1 MEKYE
6 IIELVKGR
14 ILRTV
19 EETIAEVIR
28 EVNAQGHAFRTVKRN
43 DFRNDLI
50 EWAEKEN
57 ETLSIYWSL
66 NMGFDNF
73 NWDDPIDPVFE
84 EFISIKERKDDA
96 EAKILWEFC
105 HGMGF
110 GGFLTLYEKEGGEF
124 FEKVISILKKI
135 KSKSTLRLVERVF
148 HLLEGNKTSIVK
160 FRAMEE
166 KLIELEK
173 RYFSLK
179 ERPPKL
185 FIRYRLADKD

>member
-6 IIELVKGR
+6 IIERVKGR

-84 EFISIKERKDDA
+84 EFISIKERKMMLRPRYSGSFAMVWGLVDS
-96 EAKILWEFC
+96 LLS
-105 HGMGF
+105 M
-110 GGFLTLYEKEGGEF
+110 
-124 FEKVISILKKI
+124 KKRGVSSSR
-135 KSKSTLRLVERVF
+135 KS
-148 HLLEGNKTSIVK
+148 
-160 FRAMEE
+160 
-166 KLIELEK
+166 
-173 RYFSLK
+173 SL
-179 ERPPKL
+179 
-185 FIRYRLADKD
+185 F

>member
-6 IIELVKGR
+6 IIERVKGR

-28 EVNAQGHAFRTVKRN
+28 VVNAQGHAFSPVK
-43 DFRNDLI
+43 RNDLI

-66 NMGFDNF
+66 IMGFDNF
-73 NWDDPIDPVFE
+73 NWNDPVDPVFE
-84 EFISIKERKDDA
+84 EFISIKERNDDA
-96 EAKILWEFC
+96 EAKILWQFC

-110 GGFLTLYEKEGGEF
+110 GGFLALYEKEGGRF
-124 FEKVISILKKI
+124 FEEVISVLRKI
-135 KSKSTLRLVERVF
+135 KSKSTLRLVGHVF
-148 HLLEGNKTSIVK
+148 QLLDGNKTSIVK

-166 KLIELEK
+166 KLEELEK

-179 ERPPKL
+179 ERPLKL
-185 FIRYRLADKD
+185 FIRYRLADRP